1 MKSRIVLEEFFKYKA
16 HLLSLSN
23 NSSHQRHPLQNESF
37 DNVAKSLKKSV
48 KEFVKLGCRPQP
60 YLKLSDIGKR
70 HTSQTV
76 DIVGKSTV
84 SKNLSRVNIAAR
96 TIWSDVVMSLQAE
109 FCPLLYVYYND
120 MQINRLLPLTITMEF
135 PFAAVCSEKH
145 RPEKFPL
152 MTTSG

>member
-1 MKSRIVLEEFFKYKA
+1 M
-16 HLLSLSN
+16 
-23 NSSHQRHPLQNESF
+23 SF

-96 TIWSDVVMSLQAE
+96 AIWSDIVMSL
-109 FCPLLYVYYND
+109 
-120 MQINRLLPLTITMEF
+120 
-135 PFAAVCSEKH
+135 
-145 RPEKFPL
+145 
-152 MTTSG
+152 

>member
-23 NSSHQRHPLQNESF
+23 NSNHQRHPLQNESF

-60 YLKLSDIGKR
+60 YLKLSDIGKK

-96 TIWSDVVMSLQAE
+96 AIWSDIVMSL
-109 FCPLLYVYYND
+109 
-120 MQINRLLPLTITMEF
+120 
-135 PFAAVCSEKH
+135 
-145 RPEKFPL
+145 
-152 MTTSG
+152 